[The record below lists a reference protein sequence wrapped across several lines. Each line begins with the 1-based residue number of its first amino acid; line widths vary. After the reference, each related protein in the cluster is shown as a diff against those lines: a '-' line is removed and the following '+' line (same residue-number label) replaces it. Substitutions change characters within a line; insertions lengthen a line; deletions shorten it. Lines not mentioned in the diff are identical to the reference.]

1 MKTIEDYRRDSYKP
15 VEWEDQVKDSQSGD
29 VLVEGTPVSAE
40 NLGNLETG
48 VILSHLDIGLLTT
61 FAMQMANWNQ
71 KEIEKYKKQRLL
83 QGRGAIANNISDD
96 GYFRNSEPFTTVSLD
111 GFAQI
116 NAPDY
121 DVIITPTS
129 ASDMGAI
136 GNLEVYDKTQNGFKV
151 RMTGSAKSVSFI
163 WTLVNPGV

>member
-1 MKTIEDYRRDSYKP
+1 MENIKDYRDRTYAP
-15 VEWEDQVKDSQSGD
+15 TEWEDEVRDEDGN
-29 VLVEGTPVSAE
+29 VLVNGTPIAE
-40 NLGNLETG
+40 PTMSNLEIG
-48 VILSHLDIGLLTT
+48 ILTSHYDIGLATLM
-61 FAMQMANWNQ
+61 ALQIANWNQ

-121 DVIITPTS
+121 DVIITPTA